1 MPALCNSAYYFIIIK
16 SKSSLKIQ
24 ITIHIYLLGICTTNP
39 VNISITL
46 YKKNIIQ
53 KQSNLTLLHKNSY
66 WFQKKQHKTIKLQ
79 EEKTEV
85 NTWSCFAQYVYF
97 RFGIIYLSYYSLVH
111 QRPVN
116 SIFMS
121 PVVPQLTHK

>member
-1 MPALCNSAYYFIIIK
+1 MPALCNSPYYFMVIK

-24 ITIHIYLLGICTTNP
+24 VRIHIYLLGICTTKP

-46 YKKNIIQ
+46 YKKYIIQ
-53 KQSNLTLLHKNSY
+53 KQSSLTLLHKNSY
-66 WFQKKQHKTIKLQ
+66 WCQTKQHKTIKLQ
-79 EEKTEV
+79 VEKTEFFS
-85 NTWSCFAQYVYF
+85 WSCFAEYVYF
-97 RFGIIYLSYYSLVH
+97 RFDIIYISFYSLAH
-111 QRPVN
+111 HGQVN

>member
-1 MPALCNSAYYFIIIK
+1 MCSSVYYFIVTK

-24 ITIHIYLLGICTTNP
+24 MTIRIYVLGICTTKS
-39 VNISITL
+39 VNTSITL
-46 YKKNIIQ
+46 YKNYIIQ
-53 KQSNLTLLHKNSY
+53 KQSSLTLLHKSSY
-66 WFQKKQHKTIKLQ
+66 WFQTKQHKTIKKQ
-79 EEKTEV
+79 EENTEV

-97 RFGIIYLSYYSLVH
+97 RFGIIYLSYYSLAH